1 MQKELDLA
9 IEKINQKK
17 FEEAIN
23 IYEKILESTPNH
35 LDSNLNLGTVYFQ
48 TGNLEKASEFWNKA
62 ININPNIPEIHN
74 NLATIYINRKD
85 YAVAINYAKKAIEIN
100 PNFYLAHNNLGI
112 SYKGLKKLIDAKSC
126 FIKTLELNPKYNIA
140 HYNLGIIYYELN
152 EIEKSE
158 LSYLKSI
165 ELNPNYIFAYIN
177 LLNLYEKIN
186 DNFKLEELLDK
197 AQGIFKENASIKLF
211 RGKLNYKQKK
221 YEECINI
228 LQSINFYTSNKTREI
243 TRLNF
248 LAKAQDKAK
257 RFEEAF
263 DNFHAA
269 NKLNMENNS
278 KNYDKNKVLESIS
291 LRKDYFRSFN
301 QNDWVKLN
309 SDTPNPV
316 FLIGFP
322 RSGTTLLDTILR
334 SHKDISVIEEKPII
348 SNFIEHLNSK
358 TNNNIDHLK
367 NLNDLEIFDL
377 QKYYLDE
384 RNKYIQESKNLIIDK
399 MPLNMIH
406 TAEIIRFFPNA
417 KFILAIRNPCDCVLS
432 SFMQSFKLNDSMANL
447 NNLDDSVHFY
457 SEVMELWDVYEKQFK
472 INFHQI
478 KYEEIIT
485 NFQSS
490 ISNLLNFLQLEWSNK
505 INNFNKTAKNR
516 GLIATPSY
524 DQVNEPLY
532 NSSINRWKN
541 YENKFKN
548 LLTKLDPWIEK
559 YGYLK

>member
-1 MQKELDLA
+1 MQNELDLA

-74 NLATIYINRKD
+74 NIATIYINRKD
-85 YAVAINYAKKAIEIN
+85 YAEAINYAKKAIEIN

-221 YEECINI
+221 YEESINI
-228 LQSINFYTSNKTREI
+228 LQSINFYPSNKTREI

-278 KNYDKNKVLESIS
+278 KNYDKNKVLQSIS

-432 SFMQSFKLNDSMANL
+432 SFMQSFKLNDSMTNL

-457 SEVMELWDVYEKQFK
+457 SEVMELWDIYEKQFK

-490 ISNLLNFLQLEWSNK
+490 ITYLLNFLQLEWSNE

-548 LLTKLDPWIEK
+548 LLTKLDPWIKK
-559 YGYLK
+559 YNY

>member
-85 YAVAINYAKKAIEIN
+85 YAEAINYAKKAIEIN

-221 YEECINI
+221 YEESINI
-228 LQSINFYTSNKTREI
+228 LQSINFYPSNKTREI

-257 RFEEAF
+257 RFEDAF

-301 QNDWVKLN
+301 QNDWIKLN
-309 SDTPNPV
+309 SDTLNPV

-490 ISNLLNFLQLEWSNK
+490 ILNLLNFLQLEWSNE

-548 LLTKLDPWIEK
+548 LLTKLDPWIKK
-559 YGYLK
+559 YNY

>member
-1 MQKELDLA
+1 MQNELDLA

-85 YAVAINYAKKAIEIN
+85 YAEAINYAKKAIEIN

-221 YEECINI
+221 YEESINI
-228 LQSINFYTSNKTREI
+228 LQSINFYPSNKTREI

-291 LRKDYFRSFN
+291 LRKDYFKSFN

-358 TNNNIDHLK
+358 INNNIDHLK

-457 SEVMELWDVYEKQFK
+457 SKVMELWDVYEKQFK

-478 KYEEIIT
+478 KYEEIII
-485 NFQSS
+485 NFESS
-490 ISNLLNFLQLEWSNK
+490 ISNLLNFLHLEWSNE

-524 DQVNEPLY
+524 DQVSEPLY

-541 YENKFKN
+541 YENKFNN
-548 LLTKLDPWIEK
+548 LLTKLDPWIKK
-559 YGYLK
+559 YGY